1 MMEVIFARVL
11 HRHSQQT
18 LGGVPATLC
27 NNAASESSLQGM
39 IFFFSIV
46 VQGKSDTS
54 GKQSEASLA
63 RNDDA
68 QMDLTPEHM
77 SEISETSSE
86 GSEVRDPLDMCS
98 FKFPTPCQILNLEK
112 QQPSVQA
119 LYYSLHIQHVVFQKL
134 VSTEHARKEQNSSLK
149 TVLAE

>member
-1 MMEVIFARVL
+1 M
-11 HRHSQQT
+11 
-18 LGGVPATLC
+18 
-27 NNAASESSLQGM
+27 
-39 IFFFSIV
+39 

-77 SEISETSSE
+77 SEISATSSE

-98 FKFPTPCQILNLEK
+98 FKIPTPCQILNLEK

-119 LYYSLHIQHVVFQKL
+119 LCYSLHIQHVVPQNL
-134 VSTEHARKEQNSSLK
+134 VSTEYARKEQNSSLK